1 MISPNSVS
9 FCAALVNLLES
20 EKGGRTTRLV
30 AIGVFSALYL
40 AFTTTFGI
48 ALNRWDSHVT
58 GSCYITTGISAPTA
72 EHPYVD
78 KVYLIVTS
86 IFVFF
91 VLFAALPPLWDM
103 KFPDSDLRFR
113 DLLNLR
119 KMFDLVLQVRK
130 IISILPPG
138 DAVGTSRVFDIILY
152 LSESPYTAL
161 ILGPL
166 RMFWDDTYWDE
177 LNQSKQE
184 TAIMLPLLFQYPLHL
199 YFIITMRR
207 WNADLLVGDSE
218 DTWGFGQ
225 IVALVL
231 LAPTILECGKAI
243 RGRTIVLSHV

>member
-1 MISPNSVS
+1 M
-9 FCAALVNLLES
+9 
-20 EKGGRTTRLV
+20 

-40 AFTTTFGI
+40 AFTITFGI
-48 ALNRWDSHVT
+48 TLNKWDSNVT
-58 GSCYITTGISAPTA
+58 GSCYITRGISAPTA

-91 VLFAALPPLWDM
+91 VIYVALSPLLDM
-103 KFPDSDLRFR
+103 KFAHS
-113 DLLNLR
+113 
-119 KMFDLVLQVRK
+119 
-130 IISILPPG
+130 
-138 DAVGTSRVFDIILY
+138 Y
-152 LSESPYTAL
+152 LSESPSTAL

-166 RMFWDDTYWDE
+166 RIFWDDTYWDE

-184 TAIMLPLLFQYPLHL
+184 AAIMLPLLFQYPLHL
-199 YFIITMRR
+199 YFIITLRR

-243 RGRTIVLSHV
+243 RGRTIVLSQV